1 MNLIPIPALDGG
13 RILFVIYEAIF
24 RKPVNK
30 KYRRISF
37 HVTNIIITTMK
48 MAPIAIIVVSAF
60 LLTTIIAI
68 GAIFMVVIMILVTWN
83 DIRRYFL

>member
-13 RILFVIYEAIF
+13 SLFVIYEAIF

-30 KYRRISF
+30 K
-37 HVTNIIITTMK
+37 
-48 MAPIAIIVVSAF
+48 AE
-60 LLTTIIAI
+60 TTIIAI